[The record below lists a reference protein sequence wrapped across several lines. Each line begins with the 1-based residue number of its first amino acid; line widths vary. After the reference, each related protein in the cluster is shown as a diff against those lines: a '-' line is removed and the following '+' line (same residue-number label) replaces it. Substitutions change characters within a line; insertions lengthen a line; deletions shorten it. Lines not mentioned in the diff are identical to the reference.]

1 MEIVKVIASIL
12 VAFLTVSSQE
22 GPSDVPYVTVP
33 VNYSARNYLGP
44 DSTTIVLVNKVD
56 FSAKKISDQK
66 KLAVLR
72 AGAYT
77 SIKYAGT
84 LLKQLPHVKV
94 ISLVD
99 SAKFTANADSIKF
112 LASRYGANHVLT
124 LNSFEAD
131 IVLSDV
137 QSSTPYFNTSINAG
151 FTLYESNGIYYKKL
165 NGTASDLLP
174 DVKYI
179 FGFYGALYIHPPI
192 ERYKAAIDSSAKNAA
207 LDALR
212 DYLPSTISHDRPLYN
227 DHFLK
232 SAVTKIYA
240 SELDAA
246 IILLKPQLKNKN
258 NKKAAKAAYNLA
270 VVYEAKAD
278 IETAIAMAQLSLN
291 KFNNTYAT
299 AILEDLKV
307 E

>member
-1 MEIVKVIASIL
+1 METVKLIAAILISLLTIASQHG
-12 VAFLTVSSQE
+12 T
-22 GPSDVPYVTVP
+22 SDVPYVTVP
-33 VNYSARNYLGP
+33 VNYGARNYLSS

-56 FSAKKISDQK
+56 FSQAKISNQKKID
-66 KLAVLR
+66 VLK

-77 SIKYAGT
+77 SIKYAEN
-84 LLKQLPHVKV
+84 LLKQLPRVKV

-99 SAKFTANADSIKF
+99 STKFIANADSVKL
-112 LASRYGANHVLT
+112 LASKYGAKHVLT

-137 QSSTPYFNTSINAG
+137 QSSTPYFNTNINAG

-192 ERYKAAIDSSAKNAA
+192 ERYKMAIDTSAQNAA
-207 LDALR
+207 LDALQ
-212 DYLPSTISHDRPLYN
+212 DYLPSSISHDRPLYN
-227 DHFLK
+227 DHFLMN
-232 SAVTKIYA
+232 AVTKIYA
-240 SELDAA
+240 SDLDAA
-246 IILLKPQLKNKN
+246 VILLKPQLKNKN
-258 NKKAAKAAYNLA
+258 NKKASRAAYDLA

-291 KFNNTYAT
+291 KFDNKYAS